1 MGSSHLLSVPHRVRP
16 RRTAKAAGVQAAAA
30 YSPDEDPGLP
40 RESSGSNVVR
50 EGEKRGGAR
59 ETGRERLYTRLQPWM
74 TTSLAVIEQSTLPF
88 CLSGDGA
95 FVVVAARRR
104 AQVPQVQRR
113 HLALRLHARRYGFR
127 GKQAMDAR
135 VRVQAETGGRE
146 RGQKGKSKETR
157 E

>member
-1 MGSSHLLSVPHRVRP
+1 
-16 RRTAKAAGVQAAAA
+16 
-30 YSPDEDPGLP
+30 
-40 RESSGSNVVR
+40 
-50 EGEKRGGAR
+50 
-59 ETGRERLYTRLQPWM
+59 M

-135 VRVQAETGGRE
+135 VRVPVQAETGGRE